1 MMCCYLVWIS
11 SLKRSM
17 NHQKKNMIILL
28 LVLYTSMASVKRN
41 GIYFGACRVTVD
53 PYLISSITVERESI
67 WLPPTQYLR
76 SLSRWVNCF
85 FLIRRY
91 VHHFLV
97 NRNRLDGF
105 FFFSK
110 RRRRKTWIFFPAESF
125 EWRQVGWPMNGTE
138 KKGLSFVLFVWP
150 WTPNITLFLR
160 SLFSV
165 LYAWAAQFLVVS
177 VERGKKETK
186 RKE

>member
-1 MMCCYLVWIS
+1 MCCYLVWIT

-17 NHQKKNMIILL
+17 NQTKIWLFF
-28 LVLYTSMASVKRN
+28 TSMASVKRN
-41 GIYFGACRVTVD
+41 GIFFGACRVTVD

-97 NRNRLDGF
+97 NRIDLMVFSFFQKEEEEEEKLEF
-105 FFFSK
+105 FFPLNHSSGGRSDDPWMGQRK
-110 RRRRKTWIFFPAESF
+110 RDF
-125 EWRQVGWPMNGTE
+125 
-138 KKGLSFVLFVWP
+138 FVLFVWP

-177 VERGKKETK
+177 VWGGKKETK

>member
-1 MMCCYLVWIS
+1 MMCCYLEWIS

-17 NHQKKNMIILL
+17 NHKKKNMIIIL

-97 NRNRLDGF
+97 NWNRLDGF
-105 FFFSK
+105 FFFFPLNHSSGGRSDDPWMGQRK
-110 RRRRKTWIFFPAESF
+110 RDF
-125 EWRQVGWPMNGTE
+125 
-138 KKGLSFVLFVWP
+138 FVLFVWP

-177 VERGKKETK
+177 VERGKRKPKEK
-186 RKE
+186 NREISPV